1 MGFVNSL
8 LVSGFC
14 VRLERP
20 SPYWGYADGPGLLRL
35 SLRTAVSAVLAAP
48 MPPADP
54 SPALRSSPV
63 CASADPSLPD
73 PLSGASVALLTLDA
87 PRPSSWGPPSS
98 ICPLLALLPGHSPRT
113 PPQQA
118 VIWVPVCL
126 LPALMHLEAS
136 VAPTACW
143 ACSVPA
149 PPPPRQADRIPDSRA
164 HTCPPQTE
172 QLTLFRRDLPSR
184 GSEAKQQEWPR
195 ALGARGPCS
204 PPRPVADS
212 GLQAYSQRSSVSRTD
227 CESPVLH

>member
-1 MGFVNSL
+1 MLISL

-20 SPYWGYADGPGLLRL
+20 TPYWSHADGPGLLQL
-35 SLRTAVSAVLAAP
+35 SLRTAVSAVHAAP

-54 SPALRSSPV
+54 SPGLRSSPV
-63 CASADPSLPD
+63 CASTDSSLPD

-98 ICPLLALLPGHSPRT
+98 VCPLLALLPGHSPCTR
-113 PPQQA
+113 PRQA
-118 VIWVPVCL
+118 GIRVPVCLLCL

-149 PPPPRQADRIPDSRA
+149 LPPR
-164 HTCPPQTE
+164 
-172 QLTLFRRDLPSR
+172 LTGYLTAVLTPALPRQS
-184 GSEAKQQEWPR
+184 
-195 ALGARGPCS
+195 
-204 PPRPVADS
+204 
-212 GLQAYSQRSSVSRTD
+212 T
-227 CESPVLH
+227 